1 MQEPSK
7 AACWL
12 TDLGD
17 YDIDHQARL
26 FLKASLNG
34 VDNFF
39 QRVHRSLNPLER
51 PIKTSSK
58 NYRAW
63 HGYRPYNP
71 KMVESLLAIYRVIHN
86 FVETGKDK
94 KTPAM
99 RLGLTSAP
107 VKIQDILY
115 FVDTGEPGASM
126 KA

>member
-1 MQEPSK
+1 M
-7 AACWL
+7 
-12 TDLGD
+12 
-17 YDIDHQARL
+17 R
-26 FLKASLNG
+26 
-34 VDNFF
+34 
-39 QRVHRSLNPLER
+39 RSLNPLER

-63 HGYRPYNP
+63 HGYSPYNP
-71 KMVESLLAIYRVIHN
+71 KMVESLLVIYRVIHN

-107 VKIQDILY
+107 VNVQDILY
-115 FVDTGEPGASM
+115 FVDTGETVASA